1 MSITKDDVMRVA
13 DLARL
18 ALTQEE
24 SDLYTDQL
32 QRILKH
38 VEKLSELNTD
48 GIVPTTYTVPPASV
62 FREDV
67 VADSLGQGLATSNA
81 PLKEKGCFKVPK
93 IIE

>member
-18 ALTQEE
+18 ALTPQE

-48 GIVPTTYTVPPASV
+48 GIVPTTYTVPPTSV
-62 FREDV
+62 FRDDV
-67 VADSLGQGLATSNA
+67 VADSLGQDLSTSNA
-81 PLKEKGCFKVPK
+81 PLREKGCFKVPK